1 MEELL
6 KQLLESSKDI
16 KNQLI
21 QIDKNV
27 KTLEHRLDRL
37 EKVDSIEH
45 RVMVNQIDLTD
56 IKEIVEKLD
65 SFQRE
70 EMKDFLEIMKET
82 ALKQMLSEEIHQIH
96 QRHDAQLTKIAN
108 NEEAI
113 LMMEGKSSSK
123 AV

>member
-6 KQLLESSKDI
+6 KQVLEISKDI

-27 KTLEHRLDRL
+27 KILEHRLNRL

-45 RVMVNQIDLTD
+45 RVTVNQIDLTD
-56 IKEIVEKLD
+56 IKEIVEKMD

-82 ALKQMLSEEIHQIH
+82 ALKQMIYEEIHQIH
-96 QRHDAQLTKIAN
+96 LRLDAQLTKIAK

-113 LMMEGKSSSK
+113 LMMEGKISSK

>member
-6 KQLLESSKDI
+6 KQVLEINNDI

-27 KTLEHRLDRL
+27 KMLEHRLNRL

-56 IKEIVEKLD
+56 IKEIVEKMD

-70 EMKDFLEIMKET
+70 EMKDFLEIIKET
-82 ALKQMLSEEIHQIH
+82 ALKQMICEEIHQIH
-96 QRHDAQLTKIAN
+96 LRLDAQLTKIAK

-113 LMMEGKSSSK
+113 LMMEGKISSK